1 MTYCFRFKKKNEKP
15 NINFTLLTC
24 LLFWCWL
31 QELVCSCADI
41 VPANDDAK
49 CELQMKPDAQQS
61 TIDSMQHQHQVHQ
74 HANYDASSMSAPNP
88 VAMFRTIA
96 ALLTIAESNED
107 NNSSGS
113 SSTKQTH
120 ATNTNTI
127 GNQCEAIN
135 DSIDEIDHYTQY
147 FKEIGIHFQKTTV
160 QLLNQQHPPPASQ
173 PPQFDSC
180 IADVIDSDHRNEYS
194 FIDNDDDNFDCHASN
209 ASANPN
215 VVNCD
220 DYDDANNYAMQS
232 SLCNAS
238 SANNTNQQQSNAQYE
253 HEIGFA
259 NDCSSSNSTINH
271 IENNNASNNS
281 SNNNDVEKIS
291 ESNPV
296 RRPDS
301 VQIRRKTP
309 NTLNLNLSN
318 NTGISSG
325 LQSGSRDIV
334 STKKRKVSHLKRTYK
349 QMNSAKLSERQ
360 ALNEITEECE
370 YDSDIGKFNCK
381 PSADQQQQQLM
392 SDTSSGSYEFS
403 EDSLTIQTI
412 GSPSSN
418 DDDDVEHNLN
428 DLNLTP
434 KQQNHETAETIELLF
449 NINGS
454 EKIVTKRIEFF
465 ENISGKSEIEQD
477 EFEPKQGD
485 DEEEVDVAEPKKC
498 EISKND
504 AKQLATL
511 NDIICFSSFVF
522 ALVFMY
528 FFPVLC

>member
-1 MTYCFRFKKKNEKP
+1 MY
-15 NINFTLLTC
+15 
-24 LLFWCWL
+24 
-31 QELVCSCADI
+31 
-41 VPANDDAK
+41 
-49 CELQMKPDAQQS
+49 
-61 TIDSMQHQHQVHQ
+61 
-74 HANYDASSMSAPNP
+74 
-88 VAMFRTIA
+88 RTIA
-96 ALLTIAESNED
+96 ALLAIAESSED
-107 NNSSGS
+107 SSSNS

-127 GNQCEAIN
+127 DSQCEGSN
-135 DSIDEIDHYTQY
+135 SIDEIDHYTQY
-147 FKEIGIHFQKTTV
+147 FKKIGIHFQKTTI
-160 QLLNQQHPPPASQ
+160 QLLNQQHPSTSPP
-173 PPQFDSC
+173 PPFDSSS
-180 IADVIDSDHRNEYS
+180 ADILVINDDIDSDHRNEYS
-194 FIDNDDDNFDCHASN
+194 FIDDDGFDCRASN

-215 VVNCD
+215 DCD
-220 DYDDANNYAMQS
+220 DFDVSNNHAMQS

-238 SANNTNQQQSNAQYE
+238 SASNTNQQQSNAHYD

-259 NDCSSSNSTINH
+259 NDCNSSSNSLINR
-271 IENNNASNNS
+271 IANSSASNNDDDGGGDGVRKS
-281 SNNNDVEKIS
+281 I
-291 ESNPV
+291 ESNSV
-296 RRPDS
+296 KRSAS

-318 NTGISSG
+318 NAP
-325 LQSGSRDIV
+325 LSGSRDIV
-334 STKKRKVSHLKRTYK
+334 STKKRKISNLKRSYK

-403 EDSLTIQTI
+403 DDSATIQTI

-418 DDDDVEHNLN
+418 DEGEGLNLN

-434 KQQNHETAETIELLF
+434 KQRNLETAQSIELLF

-465 ENISGKSEIEQD
+465 ENISGKPEEIEQD
-477 EFEPKQGD
+477 LLEHKQ
-485 DEEEVDVAEPKKC
+485 EEEGVVDAVEPKKN
-498 EISKND
+498 ENIEKNTN
-504 AKQLATL
+504 QLATL
-511 NDIICFSSFVF
+511 NDVICFTSFVF